1 MAKDTAPVIDDEQS
15 EIVDQET
22 VETIEVKPVD
32 TVKEN
37 HILRRQKE
45 RAEKLAAETKAEN
58 EKLRADRDAALA
70 RAETAE
76 EVAKARAASD
86 AELLKADTLA
96 DLGYS
101 PSLREYI
108 KSTAPEDIKA
118 EVERLVARLGLTK
131 QSPIQETEPTP
142 EPEPEKPKPH
152 TARPEPREAPTKP
165 NLSKMTEQQK
175 LEYFGDKLDDMQF
188 GDDEE

>member
-1 MAKDTAPVIDDEQS
+1 MAKDIAPVIDDEQT
-15 EIVDQET
+15 EIVQQEA
-22 VETIEVKPVD
+22 VEATEARTTDPA
-32 TVKEN
+32 KEN

-58 EKLRADRDAALA
+58 EKLRADRDAALS

-131 QSPIQETEPTP
+131 QAPPPEAESAP
-142 EPEPEKPKPH
+142 EPDPEPKPKPH
-152 TARPEPREAPTKP
+152 TARPEPREKP
-165 NLSKMTEQQK
+165 AKPDLSKMTDEQK
-175 LEYFGDKLDDMQF
+175 LAHFTDALDDMQF
-188 GDDEE
+188 GDQE